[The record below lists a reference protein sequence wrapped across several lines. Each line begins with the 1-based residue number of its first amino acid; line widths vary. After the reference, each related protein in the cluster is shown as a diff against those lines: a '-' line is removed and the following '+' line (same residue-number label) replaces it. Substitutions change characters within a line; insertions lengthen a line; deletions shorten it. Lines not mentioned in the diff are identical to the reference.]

1 MHVPRSLACLA
12 VTAGFTLAACGSGTE
27 PRVAS
32 EVVVSPSVQTAQTL
46 GQMVQY
52 SAVVR
57 DGQGNELTGR
67 TIEWTST
74 DPAVATIDDTG
85 LATAVGVGETTVRAT
100 VEAAMGEATLS
111 VQPTP
116 SQMQE
121 VAGDGQTAPAF
132 STLPTDPAVRIL
144 DGAGNAIPG
153 VTVTF
158 QVTSGG
164 GVVSPGTATTDGNGE
179 ASTSWTL
186 GSAEGT
192 QTLRASVGGL
202 QVDFSVTAEE
212 PLLSVAT
219 LQLPDARGTLG
230 YDESLSAVG
239 GTPPY
244 SWSLTGGAPP
254 SGISLSNGGALS
266 GTPVGLGS
274 SGFTVRVTDV
284 LGDTASRT
292 LDLRVCDAPL
302 DLAVGESHLSN
313 PAGQDNCA
321 PFLPS
326 GSNGDRY
333 RVGVVRVTLSD
344 GLTPGGTGF
353 LADATLDVTEFAG
366 GVIPQIRTS
375 FLQGPATRSPEYGL
389 DAERAEATARFHRRM
404 LLEGERLLAELGR
417 EAVKPNAP
425 RQTPQGLSK
434 ALMVDPPDRI
444 ELKPYPGGNS
454 VCTQNVTPVPAQLL
468 AFNDYAAVYQDSTQR
483 AATPLDMSHA
493 QVMLDYYADYGESTI
508 EDYFGSVTD
517 INTDDR
523 VTVFVS
529 PAVSGSVAAFVW
541 PGDFLDVGS
550 CNTSNEQELIYFSN
564 DVIGGISEDNFQSLP
579 VLVHEMKHVSSLYRR
594 LVSTFHPVWIEEGSA
609 EIAAE
614 ISSRKA
620 MEVAGDVD
628 QGAELTRDA
637 FPASNIADED
647 NYGVLI
653 RLVRMINSYS
663 SPVNSL
669 TDNPQESS
677 DHTFYGTSWH
687 FHRFLG
693 DAYGDAANKAD
704 GALFRELNDS
714 LTSAG
719 TAGLT
724 AVLGRSTQALL
735 EEYAVAMLLN
745 GTGAPQP
752 ARRFTTYD
760 FTTASEILRAEFQP
774 PGTYPW
780 PSSGPNPL
788 SFATRTLSGDLAP
801 GGLWINDFESDGTGD
816 GIELRLT
823 TDGGTAARVVIV
835 RVN

>member
-1 MHVPRSLACLA
+1 MHSTRSPIYLAA
-12 VTAGFTLAACGSGTE
+12 VTGFILAACGSGTE

-46 GQMVQY
+46 GQTVQY

-67 TIEWTST
+67 TVDWTSV
-74 DPAVATIDDTG
+74 DPSVATIDATG
-85 LATAVGVGETTVRAT
+85 LATAVGAGETTIQAT
-100 VEAAMGEATLS
+100 VEAASGTATLS

-116 SQMQE
+116 SQMQN
-121 VAGDGQTAPAF
+121 VAGDGQTAPAL
-132 STLPTDPAVRIL
+132 STLPTDPTVRVL

-153 VTVTF
+153 VAVSF

-164 GVVSPGTATTDGNGE
+164 GVVSPGTATTDASGD

-186 GSAEGT
+186 GSAEGA

-219 LQLPDARGTLG
+219 LTLPDGRVTLD
-230 YDESLSAVG
+230 YDQTLDAVG

-244 SWSLTGGAPP
+244 SWTVTGGSTP
-254 SGISLSNGGALS
+254 SGVSLSGGGDLA
-266 GTPVGLGS
+266 GTPNGLGS
-274 SGFTVRVTDV
+274 STFTVQVTDL

-292 LDLRVCDAPL
+292 LSLRVCDAPL
-302 DLAVGESHLSN
+302 QLDPGEVHISN
-313 PAGQDNCA
+313 PAGQSSCA

-344 GLTPGGTGF
+344 GLAPGGTGF
-353 LADATLDVTEFAG
+353 LADATLEVTEFG
-366 GVIPQIRTS
+366 GGIIPQIRTR
-375 FLQGPATRSPEYGL
+375 FLTEPATRSSEFRL
-389 DAERAEATARFHRRM
+389 DAQRAEATAAFHRRM

-417 EAVKPNAP
+417 DAVKPNAP
-425 RQTPQGLSK
+425 RVRAGGVGK
-434 ALMVDPPDRI
+434 ALMADPPDRI
-444 ELKPYPGGNS
+444 ELKPYPGGSS
-454 VCTQNVTPVPAQLL
+454 VCSQSVVPVPAQLL

-483 AATPLDMSHA
+483 ASDPLAVSSA
-493 QVMLDYYADYGESTI
+493 ETMLDYFDAFGISTVN
-508 EDYFGSVTD
+508 DYFGPVTD

-523 VTVFVS
+523 VTIFVS

-550 CNTSNEQELIYFSN
+550 CNSSNEQELIYFGN
-564 DVIGGISEDNFQSLP
+564 DVIAGISENNFQALP

-594 LVSTFHPVWIEEGSA
+594 LVSSFHPVWIEEGSA

-628 QGAELTRDA
+628 QGAVLTRDA

-647 NYGVLI
+647 NYGVII

-704 GALFRELNDS
+704 GALFLQLNDS
-714 LTSAG
+714 LTTSG
-719 TAGLT
+719 TGGIS
-724 AVLGRSTQALL
+724 AVLGTSTQVLL
-735 EEYAVAMLLN
+735 EEYAAAMMLN
-745 GTGAPQP
+745 GTGVPQP
-752 ARRFTTYD
+752 TRAFTTYD
-760 FTTASEILRAEFQP
+760 FTTASQILRAEFQP
-774 PGTYPW
+774 PGAYPW
-780 PSSGPNPL
+780 PSSGPSPL
-788 SFATRTLSGDLAP
+788 DFATATLNGDLAP
-801 GGLWINDFESDGTGD
+801 GGLWISEFESDGAND
-816 GIELRLT
+816 GIELRVS
-823 TDGGTAARVVIV
+823 TDSGTAARVVIV
-835 RVN
+835 RVD